1 MSKTY
6 GQQITATRL
15 LALALPWLI
24 MVFAVF
30 PYGLR
35 EGYATGVFAG
45 VVAPLVVNLYLLPLP
60 VVGIGCAFFGFLL
73 PILAFFG
80 MSKYW
85 RERQFWLFWFL
96 YLVILVWDT
105 WLGIRVGKAIG
116 GWTGV

>member
-6 GQQITATRL
+6 GQQITVAKL
-15 LALALPWLI
+15 LALVLPWMI

-60 VVGIGCAFFGFLL
+60 IVGIGCVFFGFLL
-73 PILAFFG
+73 PVLAFLG

-85 RERQFWLFWFL
+85 RQRWFWLFWLL
-96 YLVILVWDT
+96 YLAILVWDT
-105 WLGIRVGKAIG
+105 WLGIRVGKTVG
-116 GWTGV
+116 RWTGA